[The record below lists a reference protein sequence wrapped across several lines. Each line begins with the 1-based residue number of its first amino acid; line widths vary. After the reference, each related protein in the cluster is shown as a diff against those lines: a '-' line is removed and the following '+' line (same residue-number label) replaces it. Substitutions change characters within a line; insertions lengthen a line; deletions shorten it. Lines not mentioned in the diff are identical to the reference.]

1 MTVNALFVIPEPV
14 HGHLRLWDAITP
26 GGRRPIPR
34 GGGGQPIHSDR
45 GRHARDVRAQAI
57 DLINAQN
64 RRVQVL
70 GVEPELVLVLESNRQ
85 VKPEDVE
92 SAGLQILELR
102 SDKVLIAFASDP
114 ELREF
119 LDRCDKYG
127 LGPRGLTAG
136 GNERPAEYESL
147 FDAVELARPLS
158 ELDVLDP
165 ALLPLL
171 TDASRMLRLDI
182 SCWCPEDT
190 EAARRRFDEVEA
202 AVAAAGGRV
211 LHGVLRHAAGLSIM
225 RAELPAGRVRDLA
238 HVDRIRQIAALPQP
252 ELTQPYVLTAAPH
265 DLPAVLPPAPDAPI
279 LAVIDSGAASSH
291 PMLAPAVLGV
301 DWAGGIGDGGD
312 HHGHGTMVSSLALFG
327 SLEPLITS
335 GGPAR
340 PAGRL
345 VSVRVLDDNALFP
358 EELPWE
364 LLLSQAMETAVQ
376 VGGRVINL
384 SVGDPRFPYR
394 PPRPTVV
401 AAVIDQFIRQHKVVV
416 VVSAGNYMPWND
428 QTSALADNSYPR
440 TMLEAEDSG
449 LLNPA
454 PAALALT
461 AGALC
466 PDHGQGARPA
476 SEDVDVIPA
485 GGPGRPSPITR
496 IGPGPMGMVKPELV
510 APGGS
515 LAVDTLMSRV
525 DMRDP
530 SVRVVGAGI
539 GGTSRL
545 LAAGTGTS
553 YAAPLVSHAALRV
566 LGHYP
571 RLSANAVRALLLCS
585 AQEVE
590 PVLDQQKAAQRQQ
603 QRRLTGYG
611 RVSAHR
617 AEVSEDHRAVLI
629 AEGEIIVDDV
639 HLYTIPIPASFYQAG
654 GWRRLTVALAYD
666 PPVRPT
672 RLDYLASHMDI
683 QVYFGASVETVRAAY
698 VKEAGAEDQSP
709 PELERY
715 RRDLQPPSTQ
725 RGKGA
730 HQFCTVTFRQ
740 RLDRGKGKDFIL
752 AVRNTN
758 RWDTPGARQA
768 YALAVELERDTQ
780 HADLYAE
787 LRAQLEAVAEI
798 EVGT

>member
-1 MTVNALFVIPEPV
+1 MTGNALYLVPMPV

-34 GGGGQPIHSDR
+34 GGGGQPVHADR
-45 GRHARDVRAQAI
+45 GRHARDVRTQAI

-70 GVEPELVLVLESNRQ
+70 GIEPELVLVLESNRQ

-102 SDKVLIAFASDP
+102 SDKVLVAFASDP
-114 ELREF
+114 ELRDF

-158 ELDVLDP
+158 EEDVLDH
-165 ALLPLL
+165 AVLPLL
-171 TDASRMLRLDI
+171 ADASRMLRLDI
-182 SCWCPEDT
+182 SCWCPEDAD
-190 EAARRRFDEVEA
+190 AAERRFGEVEA

-211 LHGVLRHAAGLSIM
+211 LHGVLRHTVGLSLM

-238 HVDRIRQIAALPQP
+238 QVDRIRQIAALPQP
-252 ELTQPYVLTAAPH
+252 ELTQPSVLSAAPR
-265 DLPAVLPPAPDAPI
+265 DLPVVLEPAPDAPI

-291 PMLAPAVLGV
+291 PLLAPAVLGI

-312 HHGHGTMVSSLALFG
+312 RHGHGTMVSSLALFG

-335 GGPAR
+335 QEPAR

-345 VSVRVLDDNALFP
+345 VSIRVLDDNAFFP

-364 LLLSQAMETAVQ
+364 VLLGQAMETAVQ
-376 VGGRVINL
+376 AGARVINL
-384 SVGDPRFPYR
+384 SVGDPRFPYK
-394 PPRPTVV
+394 PPRPTAV
-401 AAVIDQFIRQHKVVV
+401 AALIDQFVRQNNVIVTI
-416 VVSAGNYMPWND
+416 SAGNYTPWND
-428 QTSALADNSYPR
+428 RIADLADNSYPR
-440 TMLEAEDSG
+440 TILEAEDSG
-449 LLNPA
+449 LLDPA

-461 AGALC
+461 VGALC
-466 PDHGQGARPA
+466 PDHGQGAKPA
-476 SEDVDVIPA
+476 SEDVAIIPA
-485 GGPGRPSPITR
+485 GGPGRPSPVTR
-496 IGPGPMGMVKPELV
+496 AGPGPMGMVKPELV

-515 LAVDTLMSRV
+515 LAIDTLMSRV

-530 SVRVVGAGI
+530 SVQVVGAGI

-545 LAAGTGTS
+545 LAAGVGTS

-590 PVLDQQKAAQRQQ
+590 PVLDRQKAAQRQQ

-611 RVSAHR
+611 RVSARR

-629 AEGEIIVDDV
+629 ADDEIVVDDV
-639 HLYTIPIPASFYQAG
+639 HLYTIPIPATFYQAG
-654 GWRRLTVALAYD
+654 GWRRLTAALAYD

-683 QVYFGASVETVRAAY
+683 QVYFGAPVETVRAAY

-709 PELERY
+709 PELDKY
-715 RRDLQPPSTQ
+715 RRDLQPPSVQ

-730 HQFCTVTFRQ
+730 HQFCTVTFKQ
-740 RLDRGKGKDFIL
+740 RLDRDRGADFIL

-768 YALAVELERDTQ
+768 YALAVELERDTH

-798 EVGT
+798 EIGP